1 MIVVMEPDAP
11 KEDFEKVVA
20 RIQELGYKV
29 HPIHGVERTV
39 IGCVGHEDKTPLQS
53 LETMRSV
60 EAVIPILR
68 PFKLVSR
75 EWKKEQTVLDI
86 GGVKIGG
93 ENLVVMAGPC
103 SIENEESLETIAQSV
118 KASGAHF
125 LRGGAYKPRSSP
137 YSFQGL
143 EEEGLRIMREAAD
156 RHGLK
161 MVTELVSTKDID
173 AICKYTDM
181 IQIGARNAQNFAL
194 LRAAGKSGV
203 PVLLKRG
210 FAMTSEE
217 FLMAAEY
224 LLSEGNPNVVLC
236 ERGIRTFE
244 KATRFTLDLSI
255 IPVVRE
261 LSHLPIIIDPS
272 HATGHWHYVEPMA
285 LAAVAAGADGLMI
298 EVHPDPSNAMSDGAQ
313 SLKPRTF
320 ARVMEKIGKIA
331 PSVDRKLSPNS

>member
-1 MIVVMEPDAP
+1 MEPNAP
-11 KEDFEKVVA
+11 QADYEKVVD
-20 RIQELGYKV
+20 RIEELGYKV

-53 LETMRSV
+53 LETMSGV

-93 ENLVVMAGPC
+93 DELVVMAGPC
-103 SIENEESLETIAQSV
+103 SVEDEESLDIIAEKV
-118 KASGAHF
+118 KAAGAKF

-143 EEEGLRIMREAAD
+143 EEEGLKIMRNVAD

-161 MVTELVSTKDID
+161 MITELVSTKDVD
-173 AICKYTDM
+173 VLCQYTDM
-181 IQIGARNAQNFAL
+181 IQIGSRNSQNFAL
-194 LRAAGKSGV
+194 LRAAGKSGI
-203 PVLLKRG
+203 PVMLKRG
-210 FAMTSEE
+210 FAMTCEE

-244 KATRFTLDLSI
+244 KATRFTLDLSVV
-255 IPVVRE
+255 PVVRE

-285 LAAVAAGADGLMI
+285 LAGIASGADGLMI
-298 EVHPDPSNAMSDGAQ
+298 EVHPDPAKAMSDGAQ
-313 SLKPRTF
+313 SLKPKTF
-320 ARVMEKIGKIA
+320 ISVMEKIRRLA
-331 PSVDRKLSPNS
+331 RSVGRKL

>member
-1 MIVVMEPDAP
+1 MIVVMEPNAP
-11 KEDFEKVVA
+11 HEDFEKVVS
-20 RIQELGYKV
+20 RIEELGYKV

-53 LETMRSV
+53 LETMASV

-86 GGVKIGG
+86 NGVKIGG
-93 ENLVVMAGPC
+93 EELVVMAGPC
-103 SIENEESLETIAQSV
+103 SIEDEESLDITAEKV
-118 KASGAHF
+118 KAAGAKF

-143 EEEGLRIMREAAD
+143 EEEGLKIMRKVAD
-156 RHGLK
+156 KHGLK
-161 MVTELVSTKDID
+161 MVTELVSTQDID
-173 AICKYTDM
+173 VLCKYTDM
-181 IQIGARNAQNFAL
+181 IQIGARNSQNFAL
-194 LRAAGKSGV
+194 LKVAGKSGK
-203 PVLLKRG
+203 PVMLKRG
-210 FAMTSEE
+210 FAMTCEE

-244 KATRFTLDLSI
+244 KATRFTLDLSVV
-255 IPVVRE
+255 PVVRE

-285 LAAVAAGADGLMI
+285 LAAIASGADGLMI
-298 EVHPDPSNAMSDGAQ
+298 EVHPDPAKAMSDGAQ
-313 SLKPRTF
+313 SLKPKTF
-320 ARVMEKIGKIA
+320 ATLMENINRIA
-331 PSVDRKLSPNS
+331 PSVGRKL